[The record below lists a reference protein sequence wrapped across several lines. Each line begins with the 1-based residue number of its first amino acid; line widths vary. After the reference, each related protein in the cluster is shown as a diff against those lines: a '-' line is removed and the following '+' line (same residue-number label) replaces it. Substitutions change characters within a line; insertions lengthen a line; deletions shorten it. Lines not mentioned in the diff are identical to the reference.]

1 VRVTL
6 IHNPDAGRQEGN
18 GAKALLK
25 LLRRAGHKPR
35 YQSAKEKGWDRVLDK
50 RADLVVVAGGDGTVA
65 SVTRRMVRRGVPVTI
80 LPLGTANNV
89 ARSLGLLK
97 RPFEELARGWRDARR
112 VRLDVGIASGPWGER
127 YFVEG
132 LGAGL
137 FAGLLVRSEENKEK
151 KAREKKAK
159 RPAHV
164 VDGALR
170 RLKEAAET
178 VEPVEIAARLDG
190 VDISGNYLLFE
201 AVNLPYIGPNLFIA
215 PDTRAGDGQLEVV
228 LVPEA
233 QRGRLVRYLDHWH
246 ENRERLSLL
255 PSRRGK
261 HLQIEWTGFAL
272 HIDDKLRPRKKAEPD
287 DVAGLVDVRVDGA
300 AVEFLSLPRPS
311 SSRPRTRKT

>member
-1 VRVTL
+1 MRVTL
-6 IHNPDAGRQEGN
+6 IHNPGAGRQDKDA
-18 GAKALLK
+18 AKSLMK

-35 YQSAKEKGWDRVLDK
+35 YQPAKEKKWHRVLDK
-50 RADLVVVAGGDGTVA
+50 GADLVVVAGGDGTVA
-65 SVTRRMVRRGVPVTI
+65 SVTRHMVGRGVPVAI
-80 LPLGTANNV
+80 LPSGTANNI

-97 RPFEELARGWRDARR
+97 RPFEELVRGWRDARR
-112 VRLDVGIASGPWGER
+112 VRLDLGIACGPWGER

-137 FAGLLVRSEENKEK
+137 FAGLLVRSEAYEVTRKDE
-151 KAREKKAK
+151 RKKAK
-159 RPAHV
+159 RSAHV
-164 VDGALR
+164 VDNALR
-170 RLKEAAET
+170 RLKQAAET
-178 VEPVEIAARLDG
+178 AEPVEVAARLDG

-215 PDTRAGDGQLEVV
+215 PDTKAGDGRLEVV

-233 QRGRLVRYLDHWH
+233 QRRRLVQYLEHWQ
-246 ENRERLSLL
+246 ENRERPSLL

-272 HIDDKLRPRKKAEPD
+272 HIDDKLRPKKEADAE

-300 AVEFLSLPRPS
+300 AVEFLSPA
-311 SSRPRTRKT
+311 

>member
-6 IHNPDAGRQEGN
+6 IHNPGAG
-18 GAKALLK
+18 KAENTPEVLMK

-35 YQSAKEKGWDRVLDK
+35 YQSVKEKGWDRVLDK
-50 RADLVVVAGGDGTVA
+50 RAGLVVVAGGDGTVA
-65 SVTRRMVRRGVPVTI
+65 GVTRRMVGRDVPVAI
-80 LPLGTANNV
+80 LPSGTANNI

-97 RPFEELARGWRDARR
+97 KPFEELVRGWRDARR
-112 VRLDVGIASGPWGER
+112 VRLDVGIASGPWGQR

-137 FAGLLVRSEENKEK
+137 FAELLVRSEEKKEK
-151 KAREKKAK
+151 REKEKKAK
-159 RPAHV
+159 RPAQL

-178 VEPVEIAARLDG
+178 AEPVEIAARLDDT
-190 VDISGNYLLFE
+190 DISGRYLLFE
-201 AVNLPYIGPNLFIA
+201 AVNLPYIGPNLYIA
-215 PDTRAGDGQLEVV
+215 PDTKAGDGQLEVV
-228 LVPEA
+228 LVPESR
-233 QRGRLVRYLDHWH
+233 RGPLVRYLDHWH

-272 HIDDKLRPRKKAEPD
+272 HIDDKLRPRKKAQPEE
-287 DVAGLVDVRVDGA
+287 VAGLVDVRVDGV
-300 AVEFLSLPRPS
+300 AVEFLSPA
-311 SSRPRTRKT
+311 

>member
-1 VRVTL
+1 MRVTL
-6 IHNPDAGRQEGN
+6 IHNPGAGRQEYD
-18 GAKALLK
+18 AKALLK

-65 SVTRRMVRRGVPVTI
+65 GVTRRMVGRDVPVAI
-80 LPLGTANNV
+80 LPSGTANNI

-97 RPFEELARGWRDARR
+97 KPFKELVRGWPDARR
-112 VRLDVGIASGPWGER
+112 VRLDVGIASGPWGQR

-137 FAGLLVRSEENKEK
+137 FAGMLVRSEQNQGRKEKENKTK
-151 KAREKKAK
+151 GPAR
-159 RPAHV
+159 V

-178 VEPVEIAARLDG
+178 AEAVEIAAHLDG

-201 AVNLPYIGPNLFIA
+201 AVNLPFIGPNLFIA
-215 PDTRAGDGQLEVV
+215 PDTKAGDGQLEVV
-228 LVPEA
+228 LVPES
-233 QRGRLVRYLDHWH
+233 QRGRLVRYLEHWH
-246 ENRERLSLL
+246 ENRERPSLL

-272 HIDDKLRPRKKAEPD
+272 HIDDKLRPRKKAEPEE
-287 DVAGLVDVRVDGA
+287 VAGLVDVRIDAA
-300 AVEFLSLPRPS
+300 AVEFLSPA
-311 SSRPRTRKT
+311 

>member
-6 IHNPDAGRQEGN
+6 IHNPGAGRQEYD
-18 GAKALLK
+18 AKALLK
-25 LLRRAGHKPR
+25 LLRRAGHQPR

-65 SVTRRMVRRGVPVTI
+65 GVTRRMVGRKVPVAV
-80 LPLGTANNV
+80 LPSGTANNI

-97 RPFEELARGWRDARR
+97 KPFDELVRGWRDARR
-112 VRLDVGIASGPWGER
+112 VRLDVGIASGPWGQR

-137 FAGLLVRSEENKEK
+137 FASMLVRSEQNQGRKEKENKTK
-151 KAREKKAK
+151 GPAR
-159 RPAHV
+159 V

-178 VEPVEIAARLDG
+178 AEPVEIAAHLDG

-201 AVNLPYIGPNLFIA
+201 AVNLPFIGPNLYIA

-228 LVPEA
+228 LVPES
-233 QRGRLVRYLDHWH
+233 QRAKLVRYLEQWH
-246 ENRERLSLL
+246 ENRERASLL

-272 HIDDKLRPRKKAEPD
+272 HIEDKLRTRKKADPEE
-287 DVAGLVDVRVDGA
+287 VAGLVDVRIDAG
-300 AVEFLSLPRPS
+300 AVEFLTPA
-311 SSRPRTRKT
+311 

>member
-6 IHNPDAGRQEGN
+6 IHNPGAGKQDKDP
-18 GAKALLK
+18 KALKK

-35 YQSAKEKGWDRVLDK
+35 YQSVEEKNWHRVLDK
-50 RADLVVVAGGDGTVA
+50 RADLVAVAGGDGTVA
-65 SVTRRMVRRGVPVTI
+65 SVARHMVRRGVPVAI
-80 LPLGTANNV
+80 LPSGTANNI

-97 RPFEELARGWRDARR
+97 RSFEELARGWGDARR
-112 VRLDVGIASGPWGER
+112 VKLDVGIACGPWGER
-127 YFVEG
+127 YFIEG

-137 FAGLLVRSEENKEK
+137 FAELLVRSEQNETRKKEQK
-151 KAREKKAK
+151 KGK

-164 VDGALR
+164 VDSALR
-170 RLKEAAET
+170 RLKDAAET
-178 VEPVEIAARLDG
+178 AEPVQIAARLDG
-190 VDISGNYLLFE
+190 ADISGSYLLFE

-215 PDTRAGDGQLEVV
+215 PDTKAGDGQLEVV

-233 QRGRLVRYLDHWH
+233 QRGRLVRYLEHWQ

-272 HIDDKLRPRKKAEPD
+272 HIDDKLRPRKKADPD
-287 DVAGLVDVRVDGA
+287 EVAGLVDVRVDGA
-300 AVEFLSLPRPS
+300 AVEFLAAA
-311 SSRPRTRKT
+311 